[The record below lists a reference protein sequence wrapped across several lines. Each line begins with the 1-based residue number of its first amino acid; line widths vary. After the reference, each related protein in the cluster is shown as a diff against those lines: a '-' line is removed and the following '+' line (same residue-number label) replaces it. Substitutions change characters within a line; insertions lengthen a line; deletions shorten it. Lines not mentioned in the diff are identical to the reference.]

1 MLLYKIRAYW
11 TVNGVKVYGP
21 FSDVQAVKLAED

>member
-21 FSDVQAVKLAED
+21 FSDVQEVKLAED